1 MRALGLLALLTSLAA
16 CGADGEPVR
25 PGINATIGV
34 GSGGVHGAHR
44 SHGEPGQLVLRSR
57 PRGSILKRG
66 QSGLII
72 ADCCPISNKFTGY
85 ILPNP

>member
-34 GSGGVHGAHR
+34 GSGGVHGATEVTASRGNWSFGLGLGGR
-44 SHGEPGQLVLRSR
+44 S
-57 PRGSILKRG
+57 
-66 QSGLII
+66 
-72 ADCCPISNKFTGY
+72 
-85 ILPNP
+85 